1 MAGRQKRRRQQ
12 ECLSTDWG
20 SRGRMHSRGPR
31 GGDGG
36 GASWSWSWEGAGQT
50 APARGWDESREGWR
64 TQEAQAQEEA
74 WWGPDQ
80 RAGPPQWRGRSREG
94 EGRGRA
100 GHTAQGSPGWDDY
113 THAWWDVPNTR
124 DTLSTG
130 PPQWRTIARN
140 NSRAAGPE
148 RTTPGSRDDMSY
160 RPDFRT
166 NKSAATVKSEA
177 EKNRAADCR
186 CSQIEISAA

>member
-1 MAGRQKRRRQQ
+1 
-12 ECLSTDWG
+12 
-20 SRGRMHSRGPR
+20 MHSRGPR

-64 TQEAQAQEEA
+64 TQEAQAQAQEEA

-100 GHTAQGSPGWDDY
+100 GHTAQGSQGWDDY

-160 RPDFRT
+160 RPDFKK
-166 NKSAATVKSEA
+166 NKGAATVKSEA